1 MSVSYDIMIGLS
13 IFTALIVQLYADYL
27 NVYMIEDLK
36 REHEGV
42 SKISRWITEFITSAT
57 TILSVC

>member
-1 MSVSYDIMIGLS
+1 MRFSLFMSVSYDIMIGLS

-42 SKISRWITEFITSAT
+42 SKISR
-57 TILSVC
+57 